1 MPEKNNRSLERT
13 GDNNPTFIRGLY
25 KDLRLILRL
34 LKDRRVNPFLK
45 LLPIGSLVY
54 LVVPLDIFPINPI
67 DDALVVW
74 LGSYLFIELCPDDIV
89 EEHRKA
95 LYQAQLN
102 EKDDN
107 HLQRD
112 VVDAE
117 FTEVQDED

>member
-1 MPEKNNRSLERT
+1 MPEKNNLSLDRT
-13 GDNNPTFIRGLY
+13 GDGSPTFIRGLY
-25 KDLRLILRL
+25 KDLRLIFRL
-34 LKDRRVNPFLK
+34 LKDHRVNPFLK

-95 LYQAQLN
+95 LNRAQFD

-107 HLQRD
+107 NLQRD
-112 VVDAE
+112 IVDAE